1 MKITL
6 EFSNTEEFYRDLPKF
21 AALTGFSGQ
30 FANFSYVKKGDT
42 VAKLEDPDLPEVVEK
57 DGTKYVRQ
65 TPDQKEKLEAA
76 AAVSDAVKAAEK
88 TKKKEPVADPLAGN
102 MNLPEEAAPAE
113 PEKKPEAPKQEAT
126 EATPDITEVRKVLHA
141 VIKAGHRDE
150 VKDLLAKLGA
160 ANVTS
165 LDSGKYTEFIEE
177 AKKIGGIQ

>member
-6 EFSNTEEFYRDLPKF
+6 EFNNIEEFYKDLPKF
-21 AALTGFSGQ
+21 AALTEFSGQ
-30 FANFSYVKKGDT
+30 FANFSHVKKGDT
-42 VAKLEDPDLPEVVEK
+42 VAKLEDPDLPEVVER

-102 MNLPEEAAPAE
+102 MNPPEKAAPAE
-113 PEKKPEAPKQEAT
+113 PEKKPEAPKQQA
-126 EATPDITEVRKVLHA
+126 APDITEVRKVLHA

-150 VKDLLAKLGA
+150 MKALLEKLGA
-160 ANVTS
+160 ANVTN
-165 LDSGKYTEFIEE
+165 LDPDKYVEFITE
-177 AKKIGGIQ
+177 AKKIGGAA

>member
-1 MKITL
+1 M
-6 EFSNTEEFYRDLPKF
+6 
-21 AALTGFSGQ
+21 
-30 FANFSYVKKGDT
+30 
-42 VAKLEDPDLPEVVEK
+42 
-57 DGTKYVRQ
+57 RQ

-88 TKKKEPVADPLAGN
+88 TKKKEPAADPLAGN
-102 MNLPEEAAPAE
+102 MNPPEEAAPAE

-126 EATPDITEVRKVLHA
+126 PDITEVRKTLHA

-160 ANVTS
+160 TNVTS
-165 LDSGKYTEFIEE
+165 LDPGKYTEFIEE

>member
-6 EFSNTEEFYRDLPKF
+6 EFNNIEEFYKDLPKF
-21 AALTGFSGQ
+21 AALTEFSGQ
-30 FANFSYVKKGDT
+30 FANFSHIKKADT
-42 VAKLEDPDLPEVVEK
+42 VAKLEDPDLPEVIEK
-57 DGTKYVRQ
+57 DGEKFVKQ
-65 TPDQKEKLEAA
+65 TAEQKKKVDAA
-76 AAVSDAVKAAEK
+76 AAVADAVKDAEK

-102 MNLPEEAAPAE
+102 MNPPEEAAPEE

-126 EATPDITEVRKVLHA
+126 PDITEVRKTLHA

-160 ANVTS
+160 KNVTS
-165 LDSGKYTEFIEE
+165 LDRGKYTEFIAE

>member
-30 FANFSYVKKGDT
+30 FANFSHVKKGDT
-42 VAKLEDPDLPEVVEK
+42 VAKLEDPDLPEVVERG
-57 DGTKYVRQ
+57 GTKYVRQ

-88 TKKKEPVADPLAGN
+88 TKKKEPVTDPLAGN
-102 MNLPEEAAPAE
+102 MNPPEKATPAE

-126 EATPDITEVRKVLHA
+126 PDITEVRKTLHA

-165 LDSGKYTEFIEE
+165 LDPGKYTEFIEE

>member
-6 EFSNTEEFYRDLPKF
+6 EVNNIEEFYKDLPKF
-21 AALTGFSGQ
+21 AALTEFSGQ
-30 FANFSYVKKGDT
+30 FANFSHVKKGDT
-42 VAKLEDPDLPEVVEK
+42 VAKLEDPDLPEVVER

-88 TKKKEPVADPLAGN
+88 TKKKEPAADPLAGN
-102 MNLPEEAAPAE
+102 MNPPEEAAPAE
-113 PEKKPEAPKQEAT
+113 PEKKPEAPKQEA
-126 EATPDITEVRKVLHA
+126 APDITEVRKTLHA

-165 LDSGKYTEFIEE
+165 LDPGKYTEFIEE

>member
-6 EFSNTEEFYRDLPKF
+6 EFENAEKFFKELPKF
-21 AALTGFSGQ
+21 AAL
-30 FANFSYVKKGDT
+30 
-42 VAKLEDPDLPEVVEK
+42 VAKLEDPDLPEVVER

-88 TKKKEPVADPLAGN
+88 TKKKEPAADPLAGN
-102 MNLPEEAAPAE
+102 MNPPEKAAPAE

-126 EATPDITEVRKVLHA
+126 PDITEVRKTLHA

-165 LDSGKYTEFIEE
+165 LDPGKYTEFIAE
-177 AKKIGGIQ
+177 AKKIGGVQ

>member
-30 FANFSYVKKGDT
+30 FANFSHVKKGDT

-65 TPDQKEKLEAA
+65 TQDQKEKLEAA

-88 TKKKEPVADPLAGN
+88 TKKKEPAADPLAGN
-102 MNLPEEAAPAE
+102 MNPPEEAAPAE
-113 PEKKPEAPKQEAT
+113 PEKKPEAPKQEA
-126 EATPDITEVRKVLHA
+126 APDITEVRKVLHA

-150 VKDLLAKLGA
+150 MKALLEKLGA
-160 ANVTS
+160 ANVTN
-165 LDSGKYTEFIEE
+165 LDPDKYVEFITE
-177 AKKIGGIQ
+177 AKKIGGAA

>member
-30 FANFSYVKKGDT
+30 FANFSHVKKGDT
-42 VAKLEDPDLPEVVEK
+42 VAKLEDPDLPEVIKK

-88 TKKKEPVADPLAGN
+88 VKKGHHGATDPLAGN
-102 MNLPEEAAPAE
+102 MNPPEETAPE
-113 PEKKPEAPKQEAT
+113 DPKKKPEPKKEKS
-126 EATPDITEVRKVLHA
+126 TPDITEVRKTLHA

-165 LDSGKYTEFIEE
+165 LDPGKYTEFIEE
-177 AKKIGGIQ
+177 AKKIGGAA

>member
-6 EFSNTEEFYRDLPKF
+6 EFNNIEEFYKDLPKF
-21 AALTGFSGQ
+21 AALTEFSGQ
-30 FANFSYVKKGDT
+30 FANFSHVKKGDT
-42 VAKLEDPDLPEVVEK
+42 VAKLEDPDLPEVVER

-65 TPDQKEKLEAA
+65 TPKKKKKLEAA
-76 AAVSDAVKAAEK
+76 AAVSDAVNAAEK

-102 MNLPEEAAPAE
+102 MNPPEKAAPAE

-126 EATPDITEVRKVLHA
+126 PDITEVRKTLHA

-165 LDSGKYTEFIEE
+165 LDPGKYTEFIEE